1 MSIQVVFMQLKS
13 ENAFLTVKSSFR
25 CKRLVQCQRLV
36 IYGCNNKTLKLNCV
50 LSLLYHIALPNGILE
65 GPSFRRS
72 GFRDVAVPGED
83 ESSIPP

>member
-1 MSIQVVFMQLKS
+1 MGIPVVLMQSKS
-13 ENAFLTVKSSFR
+13 KNAFLTVKSSFR

-65 GPSFRRS
+65 GPSRS